1 MKRWMMMFGIVAMAS
16 LASPPAAWAEG
27 ADTSASTLTGH
38 QAVDL
43 LLSGSDGFS
52 ISVPDGQFEPIAEA
66 IERDAK
72 AQPEDARLALGMA
85 LVEQSRK
92 NFKAARDEA
101 ERATKLDP
109 KNADAF
115 YWLGNTVFSGIG
127 EAGMLDKASLA
138 SKGRKAYEKAIELD
152 PNHFA
157 ARYAMAQFYA
167 GAPGIAGGSDKK
179 ARAEADALL
188 KIEGGA
194 FYGQMVIGQL
204 AAKDK
209 KWDEMTSAYDAAHG
223 AAGSDGQ
230 RAWALRANAWS
241 LLDAK
246 KDPAAA
252 LAVIER
258 YVSVAEAGDVTA
270 RYFRGRALQDLGR
283 HAEAA
288 VEYRAAVDA
297 RPEAINSAYGLA
309 ECLEKSGDEAGALSA
324 YETFVERH
332 PDDKRTGDAK
342 KAIKRLKKK
351 ASA

>member
-1 MKRWMMMFGIVAMAS
+1 MKRWMMLGVVAMMS
-16 LASPPAAWAEG
+16 LAPAAWAEG
-27 ADTSASTLTGH
+27 EAAATTTLTGH

-52 ISVPDGQFEPIAEA
+52 ISVPNGEFEPIAAA

-72 AQPEDARLALGMA
+72 AQPQDARLALGMA
-85 LVEQSRK
+85 LVEQSRR
-92 NFKAARDEA
+92 NYKAARDEA

-109 KNADAF
+109 KNAEAF

-138 SKGRKAYEKAIELD
+138 SKGRRAYEKAIELD
-152 PNHFA
+152 PDHFA

-204 AAKDK
+204 AAKDE
-209 KWDEMTSAYDAAHG
+209 KWDEMTSAYEAAHG
-223 AAGSDGQ
+223 AAGSDAQ
-230 RAWALRANAWS
+230 RAWALRSSAWS

-246 KDPAAA
+246 KDPEAA

-283 HAEAA
+283 YAEAA
-288 VEYRAAVDA
+288 VEYRAAVEA
-297 RPEAINSAYGLA
+297 RPEAINSGYGLA

-332 PDDKRTGDAK
+332 PDDKRAGDAK